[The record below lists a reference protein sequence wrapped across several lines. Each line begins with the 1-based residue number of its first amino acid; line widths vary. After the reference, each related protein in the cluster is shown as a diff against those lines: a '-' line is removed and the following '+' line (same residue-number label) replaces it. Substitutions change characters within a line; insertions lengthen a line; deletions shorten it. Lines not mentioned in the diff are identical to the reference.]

1 MSFVDVSLGA
11 VGRSAPLAAES
22 EERLAVAPAWTR
34 SEVDAN
40 PRFPRAG
47 GQVVPRPLE
56 GDAIVNPREAFLV
69 RVKQAVVQGNR
80 AGAAPRLPEHTGV
93 GYQGAGQDPVQRFC
107 QELAAAGGKGHTAAD
122 AAAVLQTIQSI
133 LQSHNARKIL
143 LSQGGVIE
151 RLDLSAKL
159 NELGIDARTLDDL
172 PGDP

>member
-1 MSFVDVSLGA
+1 M
-11 VGRSAPLAAES
+11 
-22 EERLAVAPAWTR
+22 
-34 SEVDAN
+34 
-40 PRFPRAG
+40 
-47 GQVVPRPLE
+47 
-56 GDAIVNPREAFLV
+56 NPREAFLV

-172 PGDP
+172 QIGRAHV